1 VKITANQYAKALYE
15 LTTGKSQTEVSAV
28 IDEFEKLLAKKNQ
41 TKLLSKIIEK
51 FKNIWNKENRIVEAE
66 IISREELSEDLHN
79 KLRNYIS
86 NKYKAKEVLI
96 NNVVNESIKGGI
108 IIRVGD
114 EVMDGSI
121 NKQLKNLKNIL
132 NKL

>member
-1 VKITANQYAKALYE
+1 MKITPSQYAKTLYE
-15 LTTGKSQTEVSAV
+15 LTLNKSKNEVDVLVTE
-28 IDEFEKLLAKKNQ
+28 FTKLLQKKNQ
-41 TKLLSKIIEK
+41 VKLLPKIIEK
-51 FKNIWNKENRIVEAE
+51 FNEIWNKNNGIIEAE
-66 IISREELSEDLHN
+66 IMSREKLNDELRN

-96 NNVVNESIKGGI
+96 NNIVNESIKGGI

-121 NKQLKNLKNIL
+121 SRQLQNLKKELVN
-132 NKL
+132 N